1 MSSSKEVIV
10 SSIKKVF
17 LNLKGVEDYYIF
29 LNNKSNK
36 IELSSYVI
44 AHKSAVLS
52 YCTIKKDTLS
62 ITDIIIRDPERL
74 LKFLAITNEN
84 LKIKQAD
91 NILLLEDGVY
101 ESEFVLCDPS
111 AVPIKMPYIE
121 EPISYDIQ
129 MVFTEELI
137 NKFFAAKKA
146 NNCEILSV
154 EAKDRKM
161 KFELGEDTS
170 YGNKIK
176 FSVETDGV
184 FDVPKMLFSSD
195 IVEEIFSRNKGLEG
209 KMFVSQE
216 GLMKLSYLDKDSGA
230 ESKYFLIALDKI

>member
-1 MSSSKEVIV
+1 
-10 SSIKKVF
+10 
-17 LNLKGVEDYYIF
+17 
-29 LNNKSNK
+29 
-36 IELSSYVI
+36 
-44 AHKSAVLS
+44 
-52 YCTIKKDTLS
+52 
-62 ITDIIIRDPERL
+62 
-74 LKFLAITNEN
+74 
-84 LKIKQAD
+84 
-91 NILLLEDGVY
+91 
-101 ESEFVLCDPS
+101 
-111 AVPIKMPYIE
+111 
-121 EPISYDIQ
+121 